1 MLVSTVCVPTSLSKS
16 GYSDRVPRGSSKLV
30 SLASQL
36 TKPLKVKRLFPS
48 LVCFLN
54 PSPEAPR
61 GIDLKWENMIS
72 ILIITNLICWLPVC
86 RKTDWLC
93 YEFLGGKQFCC
104 WNQFPRAS
112 YLPSSGRIRNQFK
125 SKLRATP
132 QKWAIELMSI
142 YLVLLVVL
150 LRIK

>member
-1 MLVSTVCVPTSLSKS
+1 MTCVNIMALWQIEIKPRIMWRNFLVVQYNAKILEKNHATFKI
-16 GYSDRVPRGSSKLV
+16 YWWRNNDRHSSALEIRGSSELV
-30 SLASQL
+30 LLASQL

-93 YEFLGGKQFCC
+93 YEFLGGK
-104 WNQFPRAS
+104 
-112 YLPSSGRIRNQFK
+112 
-125 SKLRATP
+125 
-132 QKWAIELMSI
+132 
-142 YLVLLVVL
+142 
-150 LRIK
+150 

>member
-1 MLVSTVCVPTSLSKS
+1 MFQIAIM
-16 GYSDRVPRGSSKLV
+16 PRGSSELV

-93 YEFLGGKQFCC
+93 YEFLGGK
-104 WNQFPRAS
+104 
-112 YLPSSGRIRNQFK
+112 
-125 SKLRATP
+125 
-132 QKWAIELMSI
+132 
-142 YLVLLVVL
+142 
-150 LRIK
+150 

>member
-1 MLVSTVCVPTSLSKS
+1 
-16 GYSDRVPRGSSKLV
+16 
-30 SLASQL
+30 
-36 TKPLKVKRLFPS
+36 
-48 LVCFLN
+48 
-54 PSPEAPR
+54 
-61 GIDLKWENMIS
+61 MIS

-132 QKWAIELMSI
+132 QKWAIELMPI
-142 YLVLLVVL
+142 YRRFDLILLVVL
-150 LRIK
+150 SKLNEVIQCILILLKIKYLLFWKISMKKKYYCFYFFVYSQDEETRQYFLEIGGSDADQSWFQSYHNS

>member
-1 MLVSTVCVPTSLSKS
+1 MILKLPSSYNFPSTLFTIMHALLWWGNKMSLSKVS
-16 GYSDRVPRGSSKLV
+16 QLIFAQLTQTVHNQIFKFMTKTFCCTYKFVSKSRGSSKLV

-93 YEFLGGKQFCC
+93 YEFLGGK
-104 WNQFPRAS
+104 
-112 YLPSSGRIRNQFK
+112 
-125 SKLRATP
+125 
-132 QKWAIELMSI
+132 
-142 YLVLLVVL
+142 
-150 LRIK
+150 